1 MHIYSKCVCL
11 KNLLIFYDFLM
22 TTKRKFRGYD
32 KPGNYKMSERAL
44 DFNFKGW
51 RTNLKFTVSQ
61 AAVFL
66 GVSYDLY
73 SKWEKYGRA
82 SSLTSVLL
90 ARHIDNLYE
99 MKKVSPESFQA
110 YLEAWARVILCS
122 GAEIDTHRSAK
133 VVRAEQRAKRLAQQP
148 QNQETRMV

>member
-1 MHIYSKCVCL
+1 
-11 KNLLIFYDFLM
+11 M

-32 KPGNYKMSERAL
+32 KPGNYNMSERAL

-51 RTNLKFTVSQ
+51 RTNLGFTVAQ

-66 GVSYDLY
+66 GVGWPLY
-73 SKWEKYGRA
+73 KSWEKYGRA
-82 SSLTSVLL
+82 SSLTPILL

-133 VVRAEQRAKRLAQQP
+133 VVRAEQRAKRLAGQFQDE
-148 QNQETRMV
+148 ETRMV